1 METTVKRAALAIA
14 LGSAAWPA
22 LAAAQDAGG
31 DWMTMDKGDL
41 RAEVQR
47 RHDEA
52 VAAMAQTVNANDP
65 RYIWAMQ
72 TKNQCGIAL
81 GFLKS
86 GTRDPVSLGKC
97 ADAYARM
104 QQVPMGPA
112 PAPMV
117 STVTPEICR
126 QPIIGTVFFDW
137 DSSVVPESAMQTLQ
151 FIASNM
157 TACGWGALNAVGHTD
172 KSGSD
177 SYNEGLAI
185 RRGDAVAAALGQAG
199 LAPGVV
205 AVSGKGE
212 SEPRV
217 PTADGVR
224 EAQNRRVEISA
235 R

>member
-1 METTVKRAALAIA
+1 METTLKRAALAIA
-14 LGSAAWPA
+14 LGGAAWPA
-22 LAAAQDAGG
+22 PAAAQAAGD
-31 DWMTMDKGDL
+31 DWSAMSRSQL
-41 RAEVQR
+41 RPEVQR

-52 VAAMAQTVNANDP
+52 IAAMAQTVNADDP

-72 TKNQCGIAL
+72 AKNQCGIAL

-86 GTRDPVSLGKC
+86 GTKDPVSLGKC

-104 QQVPMGPA
+104 QQVPMAPGPI
-112 PAPMV
+112 PVP

-126 QPIIGTVFFDW
+126 QPIIGTVFFEF
-137 DSSVVPESAMQTLQ
+137 DSAAVPESSRQTLQ
-151 FIASNM
+151 FVANNM
-157 TACGWGALNAVGHTD
+157 AACGWGGLNAVGHAD
-172 KSGSD
+172 RSGSD
-177 SYNEGLAI
+177 AYNQGLA
-185 RRGDAVAAALGQAG
+185 RRRADAVAAALAAAG
-199 LAPGVV
+199 IAPGAV
-205 AVSGKGE
+205 ATSSRGE